1 MVLVALSCPFCGS
14 THVGK
19 NGFSNG
25 KQRYVCKN
33 SACSQKTFYAEYT
46 YYLVKSNFAYVWVGC
61 ECQKLGC
68 RTKTSA
74 ILGLTGY
81 YNACKPETQSS
92 IMKLSVN
99 GNGTRAISRCLGIH
113 RDTVTAALKT
123 RIPS

>member
-14 THVGK
+14 PHVGK

-46 YYLVKSNFAYVWVGC
+46 Y
-61 ECQKLGC
+61 
-68 RTKTSA
+68 
-74 ILGLTGY
+74 
-81 YNACKPETQSS
+81 NACKPETQSS
-92 IMKLSVN
+92 IIKLSVN

-113 RDTVTAALKT
+113 RDTVTAALKKRT
-123 RIPS
+123 PS